1 MTPTLDPGL
10 LGFFLSQGETA
21 LSRSVGVLL
30 LGVLVAALAARV
42 LLQSAGSLPHRVP
55 LRLLGVVTVPLL
67 IVFVLIVI
75 ERFRVLA

>member
-1 MTPTLDPGL
+1 MTPTLDPSL
-10 LGFFLSQGETA
+10 FGFFLSQDEAA
-21 LSRSVGVLL
+21 LSRSVGVIL

-42 LLQSAGSLPHRVP
+42 LLQSARPFLQRGA

-67 IVFVLIVI
+67 LVFVLIVI

>member
-1 MTPTLDPGL
+1 MTPTLNPGL

-21 LSRSVGVLL
+21 LSKSVGAILF
-30 LGVLVAALAARV
+30 GVLVTALAARV
-42 LLQSAGSLPHRVP
+42 LLQSAGPFANRGT

>member
-10 LGFFLSQGETA
+10 LSFFLSQGETA
-21 LSRSVGVLL
+21 LSRSVGVVLF
-30 LGVLVAALAARV
+30 GVLVVALAARV
-42 LLQSAGSLPHRVP
+42 LLQSARPFPHRGA

>member
-1 MTPTLDPGL
+1 MTPILDPAL
-10 LGFFLSQGETA
+10 FGFFLSQGEAA
-21 LSRSVGVLL
+21 LSRSLGLIL
-30 LGVLVAALAARV
+30 LGVLLAALAARV
-42 LLQSAGSLPHRVP
+42 LLQAAGSFAHRDT

>member
-10 LGFFLSQGETA
+10 IGFFLSQGEAA
-21 LSRSVGVLL
+21 LSRSVGVIL

-42 LLQSAGSLPHRVP
+42 LLQSAGSFPHRDAV
-55 LRLLGVVTVPLL
+55 RLLGVVTAPLL